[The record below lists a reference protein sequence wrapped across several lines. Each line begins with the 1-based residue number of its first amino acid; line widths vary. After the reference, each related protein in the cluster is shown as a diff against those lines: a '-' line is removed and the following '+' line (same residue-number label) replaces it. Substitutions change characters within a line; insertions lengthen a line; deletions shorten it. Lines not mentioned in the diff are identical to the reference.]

1 MCLFTQDSLKFTT
14 LWPCIVNFSRI
25 VFYRYLLHVACMTPA
40 WLSYS
45 QWNADIKTLCCVH
58 VHAKSIWSRSST
70 CARIL
75 PGSVTW
81 LFVINLQ
88 TVLANIQFKVFIHQ
102 YRWEENKRS
111 SLKVSTDQH
120 KSLFRCW
127 STEDAPVILPEYI
140 NLCHLSNLSA
150 TKELIFSVGR
160 RSVVECVISYVI
172 HNKHC

>member
-1 MCLFTQDSLKFTT
+1 MSTCTQ
-14 LWPCIVNFSRI
+14 N
-25 VFYRYLLHVACMTPA
+25 
-40 WLSYS
+40 
-45 QWNADIKTLCCVH
+45 
-58 VHAKSIWSRSST
+58 SIWSRSST

-140 NLCHLSNLSA
+140 NLCHLSNLSV

-172 HNKHC
+172 QSKHCYFTLLRKVTVFLWSRGRYSKEILSLLLIKLWLF